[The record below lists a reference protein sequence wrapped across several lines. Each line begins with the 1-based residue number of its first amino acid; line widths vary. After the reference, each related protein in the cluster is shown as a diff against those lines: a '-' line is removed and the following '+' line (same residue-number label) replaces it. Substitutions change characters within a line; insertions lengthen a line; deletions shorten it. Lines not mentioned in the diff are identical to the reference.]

1 MLRRHFEQLTIE
13 FDLNIIRINWG
24 ASMKNKLI
32 TAIFVIV
39 LSSGGM
45 AQSRERSDRSGG
57 HTGGAGFFG
66 HFLGNQ
72 VGLFSLSSGSSGFGL
87 GFPRQRSRSFFHQG
101 RRSLFTHQLGGLGR
115 DDYGVHGSS
124 FLTWPWNYT
133 DQPTDTDRFVESW
146 IDQDP
151 FENRASSGFSQSA
164 LLQEGM
170 SEEEVVQAVG
180 TPAERFRLG
189 HRETWK
195 YSSYSLVFE
204 QGALKQIR

>member
-1 MLRRHFEQLTIE
+1 MR
-13 FDLNIIRINWG
+13 
-24 ASMKNKLI
+24 NKFI
-32 TAIFVIV
+32 TAIFVVV
-39 LSSGGM
+39 LVSVGM
-45 AQSRERSDRSGG
+45 AQSWDRGGRSGG
-57 HTGGAGFFG
+57 NAWGSAFFG
-66 HFLGNQ
+66 HSPRNQ
-72 VGLFSLSSGSSGFGL
+72 IGIFSLSPGFGGFGL
-87 GFPRQRSRSFFHQG
+87 GLPRQRSQSLFHHG
-101 RRSLFTHQLGGLGR
+101 RRSVFTHQLVGLGR
-115 DDYGVHGSS
+115 DGYGVRGSS

-180 TPAERFRLG
+180 SPAERFRLG

-195 YSSYSLVFE
+195 YTSYSLVFE